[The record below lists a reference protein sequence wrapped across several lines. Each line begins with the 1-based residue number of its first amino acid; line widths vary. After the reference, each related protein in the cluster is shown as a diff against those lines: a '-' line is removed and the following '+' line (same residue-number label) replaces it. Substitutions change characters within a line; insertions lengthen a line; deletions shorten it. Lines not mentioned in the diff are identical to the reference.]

1 MGLLFIVVLQR
12 TLKGKTQK
20 PSSPMLMGHGKGEH
34 TVLSPFNF
42 SRNEKGEGK
51 AGVTGRESFVFQQ
64 SIVLEFL
71 SSQHNFFM
79 PFSLQVYKNDGEPF
93 SIWIAQ
99 GDREWRKKQVSIL
112 ISASL
117 GLFIHRAICS
127 HRKNRRKAVAS
138 MPLGKS
144 KG

>member
-1 MGLLFIVVLQR
+1 MGLLFIAVLQR

-64 SIVLEFL
+64 FIVLELL

-79 PFSLQVYKNDGEPF
+79 HFPYRYIKMMVSL
-93 SIWIAQ
+93 S
-99 GDREWRKKQVSIL
+99 VSDL
-112 ISASL
+112 PKGTESEEKSRSL
-117 GLFIHRAICS
+117 S
-127 HRKNRRKAVAS
+127 
-138 MPLGKS
+138 
-144 KG
+144 